1 LRLEA
6 GVTHSSYYVRRR
18 RQARVRRIK
27 RLSLAAL
34 LLLVLLAVTAAIV
47 YAGSPVTIA
56 RGIQV
61 DGIDVGGLSA
71 AEATVALERRSR
83 GVLAKPVSFTA
94 GGRTFELK
102 ASDFRLQPDWAAS
115 IASARHAGD
124 GFGPLRGFRR
134 LKLRF
139 FGDNISAHATYD
151 QAALKA
157 TLARIAK
164 RIDRP
169 HREAAVVLHG
179 LRPAIVPAR
188 AGSVLDR
195 EAAGQTIVA
204 ALASLSRGRSISL
217 PLKVDEPEVTGPML
231 APALAKARVAVSKPV
246 VLTLGPTRYKLPRW
260 RVAPLL
266 KLPAG
271 GSTTLRIGGPG
282 AAAYFKRLQKVV
294 DTPAHDAD
302 FLVVSGGITIK
313 PAIDGRVL
321 DVPKTADTLL
331 AAALRRVN
339 RATPIVVAT
348 NPPKR
353 TTADARA
360 MGINGIVGSYTT
372 SYGGI
377 PNRIHNVQ
385 VVSHLVDDTLI
396 GPGKEFSFNG
406 TTGDRNA
413 AKGLLEA
420 PVIINGEL
428 KTGLGGGTCQVS
440 TTVFN
445 AAYEAGLP
453 ITARTNHALYI
464 SHYPQGRDATV
475 NYPDTDL
482 KFVNDT
488 DHWLLLRTFVSAST
502 LTVNLYGTPQHRRVE
517 SEVSPL
523 RTTGPVPVVITKDPK
538 LLKGKK
544 VVDETGSAPLSTSAT
559 RRVYDE
565 KGKLLYETTWYSSY
579 VGEKEKV
586 RVGTKKKPPKP
597 KPAAPSFALPP
608 QFGQIAPVDATPPT
622 G

>member
-1 LRLEA
+1 
-6 GVTHSSYYVRRR
+6 
-18 RQARVRRIK
+18 VRRIR
-27 RLSLAAL
+27 RLSIAGL
-34 LLLVLLAVTAAIV
+34 LLLVLGAVAVAIV
-47 YAGSPVTIA
+47 YAGSPGTIA
-56 RGIQV
+56 RGIKV

-83 GVLAKPVSFTA
+83 GVLAKPVSFVAA
-94 GGRTFELK
+94 GHTFELK
-102 ASDFRLQPDWAAS
+102 ASSIGLQPDWAAS
-115 IASARHAGD
+115 IASARQAGD

-134 LKLRF
+134 MKVRF
-139 FGDNISAHATYD
+139 FGANVSMKATYD
-151 QAALKA
+151 QAALNA
-157 TLARIAK
+157 TLARIAT
-164 RIDRP
+164 RIDRH

-179 LRPAIVPAR
+179 LRAAIVPAR

-195 EAAGQTIVA
+195 DAAGPTIVA
-204 ALASLSRGRSISL
+204 ALASLSRGRTISL
-217 PLKVDEPEVTGPML
+217 LLKVDAPEVTGPML
-231 APALAKARVAVSKPV
+231 VPALAKARVAVSKPV

-260 RVAPLL
+260 RIAPLL

-271 GSTTLRIGGPG
+271 GATTLRIGGPG
-282 AAAYFKRLQKVV
+282 ADAYFKRVQKVV
-294 DTPAHDAD
+294 NTRPHDAD
-302 FLVVSGGITIK
+302 FLVVSGGIRIK

-321 DVPKTADTLL
+321 DVPKTAAALL
-331 AAALRRVN
+331 AAATRRVN
-339 RATPIVVAT
+339 RVTPIVVAT
-348 NPPKR
+348 QPPQR
-353 TTADARA
+353 TTADAQA
-360 MGINGIVGSYTT
+360 MGITGIVSSYTT

-377 PNRIHNVQ
+377 ANRIHNVQ
-385 VVSHLVDDTLI
+385 VVSHLVDDTFI
-396 GPGKEFSFNG
+396 APGKEFSFNG

-445 AAYEAGLP
+445 TAYEAGLP

-517 SEVSPL
+517 SVVAPL
-523 RTTGPVPVVITKDPK
+523 RTTGPVPTVITKDPK
-538 LLKGKK
+538 LEKGKK
-544 VVDETGSAPLSTSAT
+544 VVDEVGSPPLSTSVT
-559 RRVYDE
+559 RRVYDAG
-565 KGKLLYETTWYSSY
+565 GKLLYENTWYSSY

-586 RVGTKKKPPKP
+586 RIGTKPKP
-597 KPAAPSFALPP
+597 KPKPKIDPSTFLPTELVP
-608 QFGQIAPVDATPPT
+608 TTTTPT
-622 G
+622 N